1 MTKQKKELGL
11 WLHYGMMEMA
21 DEKSPEKWAFEL
33 THILNAFHNEHER
46 FPVDVKT
53 LTKQFSNQKYPN
65 EPITMVKGAALV
77 GFEGGLVKNPSS
89 PNEWGI
95 IYNDSIQSKGR
106 INYTLAHEFG
116 HYLLHRK
123 QYPDGIQ
130 CGTDDLV
137 KWGSKYGQI
146 ENEANIFAATLLM
159 PLDDYRKQIDAR
171 DKVDLDMLGYCA
183 DRYDVSLIA
192 VTLRWI
198 QYTERR
204 AILVVSR
211 DGYALWARS
220 SKSAYR
226 SGIYIK
232 TSNVPPVLIPQNSLS
247 SKSFVTESQKQAIEL
262 PPGVW
267 FDEPCEEMVIFSE
280 LYDFTISLVLLE
292 NL

>member
-33 THILNAFHNEHER
+33 THILNAYHNEHER
-46 FPVDVKT
+46 FPVDIKT

-65 EPITMVKGAALV
+65 EPITMVKGAALG

-137 KWGSKYGQI
+137 KWDSKYGQI

-171 DKVDLDMLGYCA
+171 DKVDLDMLSYCA

-211 DGYALWARS
+211 DGYVLWARS

-232 TSNVPPVLIPQNSLS
+232 TSNVPPVPIPLNSLA
-247 SKSFVTESQKQAIEL
+247 SKSFINENQKQAVEL
-262 PPGVW
+262 PSGIW
-267 FDEPCEEMVIFSE
+267 FDEPCEEMVVFSE
-280 LYDFTISLVLLE
+280 LYDFTISLVIF
-292 NL
+292 